1 MLYEQNS
8 FVCRGVN
15 VFCIFQVLLLMPIYM
30 VELSFEGVCLFLQHF
45 GLPNEMQDSSS
56 ELQLVVAAQTQTGT
70 KGRKR

>member
-1 MLYEQNS
+1 
-8 FVCRGVN
+8 
-15 VFCIFQVLLLMPIYM
+15 M